1 MANPGTPPSPYGRLS
16 LGYSACRKSNCDD
29 ILFSPSWEVGHI
41 PEIGVGTTCS
51 CFSTAHG
58 HGYPRPPPLTP
69 VKKICKLTITFF
81 KFLGIARL
89 VFSYNSQAS
98 MRFTLSISTLAW
110 RHSCSQKL
118 LLLLWMKSGRDMWSR
133 SVVGTA
139 RKASP

>member
-1 MANPGTPPSPYGRLS
+1 MANPGTPPSPCGRPS
-16 LGYSACRKSNCDD
+16 LGYSAFGKSNCDD

-51 CFSTAHG
+51 CFSSAHG
-58 HGYPRPPPLTP
+58 HRYPSPLTP
-69 VKKICKLTITFF
+69 VKKICKSTITFF
-81 KFLGIARL
+81 TFLGIARL
-89 VFSYNSQAS
+89 VFSYNSQALV
-98 MRFTLSISTLAW
+98 RFTLSISTLAW

-118 LLLLWMKSGRDMWSR
+118 LLLLWMKIGRDKWSR